1 MVTWPT
7 LGGAA
12 LGHTP
17 PVPAPH
23 HVFLLPGFFGFD
35 HLGDL
40 AYFAHVREALTE
52 WCRRA
57 GIEARLHTV
66 PTRPTASLRH
76 RAADVLVKMDEV
88 LKADAAGAR
97 GPVHLVGHSSGGL
110 DARLVVT
117 PDVNLPDT
125 IPAEPLAA
133 RVRTVVTLATPH
145 YGTPVAGFFSSLL
158 GAQLL
163 GALSLATSYV
173 LRTGRLPL
181 DVLAKLGAAFVRVT
195 ATGEQGGWSDGL
207 RKLHDRIL
215 GDIGP
220 ERRAALQSFAELIA
234 RDQDLL
240 PQITPATI
248 DVFNAAT
255 QDRPGVRYGCVITQ
269 ARGASVRSFLSA
281 GLSPYAHASHALYVC
296 ISQLAARVPADRT
309 PPLAMEQWLA
319 LKSAFDEY
327 PGRRSNDG
335 IVPTLSQVW
344 GQVIGAAWG
353 DHLDVI
359 GHFHHPTH
367 VPPHFD
373 WLTSGSGFSRP
384 DFVSIWD
391 RVAAFIFS

>member
-1 MVTWPT
+1 
-7 LGGAA
+7 
-12 LGHTP
+12 
-17 PVPAPH
+17 VPAPH

-52 WCRRA
+52 WCRRS
-57 GIEARLHTV
+57 GIEARFYTV

-76 RAADVLVKMDEV
+76 RAADVLVKMDQV
-88 LKADAAGAR
+88 LKADGAGAR

-145 YGTPVAGFFSSLL
+145 YGTPVAGFFTSLL

-181 DVLAKLGAAFVRVT
+181 DVLAKLSAGFVRAT
-195 ATGEQGGWSDGL
+195 AAGGQGGWSDGL

-220 ERRAALQSFAELIA
+220 ERRGALQSFAELIA

-240 PQITPATI
+240 PQITPAAI

-269 ARGASVRSFLSA
+269 ARGASLRSFLSA

-319 LKSAFDEY
+319 LKSAFGEY

-335 IVPTLSQVW
+335 IVPTLNQVW
-344 GQVIGAAWG
+344 GQVIRGAWG

-373 WLTSGSGFSRP
+373 WLTSGSGFARP
-384 DFVSIWD
+384 DFVGIWD
-391 RVAAFIFS
+391 AVAAFMFS

>member
-1 MVTWPT
+1 
-7 LGGAA
+7 
-12 LGHTP
+12 
-17 PVPAPH
+17 
-23 HVFLLPGFFGFD
+23 VFLLPGFFGFD

-40 AYFAHVREALTE
+40 AYFAHVRDALTE
-52 WCRRA
+52 WCRR
-57 GIEARLHTV
+57 EAVDVRLYTV

-76 RAADVLVKMDEV
+76 RAADVLATMSAA
-88 LKADAAGAR
+88 LSADPSAAG

-117 PDVNLPDT
+117 PEVHLPDAV
-125 IPAEPLAA
+125 PAEPLAA

-145 YGTPVAGFFSSLL
+145 YGTPVAGFLSSVL

-181 DVLAKLGAAFVRVT
+181 DVLAKLGAAFVRV
-195 ATGEQGGWSDGL
+195 ATRGQSGDGQGGGAIGETL
-207 RKLHDRIL
+207 RRLTGRIL
-215 GDIGP
+215 ADIGP
-220 ERRAALQSFAELIA
+220 DRRGALQSFAELIA

-240 PQITPATI
+240 PQITPAAI

-255 QDRPGVRYGCVITQ
+255 QDRPGVRYGCVVTQ

-296 ISQLAARVPADRT
+296 ISQLAARVPADRVPALT
-309 PPLAMEQWLA
+309 PDQAAA
-319 LKSAFDEY
+319 LRAAFGAD
-327 PGRRSNDG
+327 PSRRANDG

-344 GQVIGAAWG
+344 GPVLHATWG

-359 GHFHHPTH
+359 GHFDHPTH

-373 WLTSGSGFSRP
+373 WLTSGSGHTRQ
-384 DFVSIWD
+384 DFLATWEA
-391 RVAAFIFS
+391 VARFLFTG